1 MLNRSSIFALAAI
14 AAVAVGAL
22 SPTSASAMRGSFGG
36 SGGSRSFSSAGIS
49 HTASISR
56 AGTTG
61 ISSTRSF
68 SRGGSGRVSFLRQ
81 TGSTGVLK
89 CAFCNSPGTPTG
101 TPLTPS
107 SPCTEFTRC
116 GNPPGTYLPPPIALW
131 PSHHHDHPWW
141 ITFHHPHWG
150 VGEYDTTLVTAPVDT
165 AATPT
170 APCNCLTKQYL
181 DDGSVLF
188 QDICTKEAAMATPD
202 ELKAQVQGV
211 SPQTQAQPQTQTQ

>member
-14 AAVAVGAL
+14 ATVAVGAL
-22 SPTSASAMRGSFGG
+22 APTSASAMRGSFGS
-36 SGGSRSFSSAGIS
+36 SGGNRSFSSGGIS
-49 HTASISR
+49 HTANISR
-56 AGTTG
+56 VSTTG
-61 ISSTRSF
+61 SF
-68 SRGGSGRVSFLRQ
+68 SRGGSGRNSFMRR
-81 TGSTGVLK
+81 TGSTTIVK
-89 CAFCNSPGTPTG
+89 CAFCNPPGTPTG
-101 TPLTPS
+101 TPLAPS

-116 GNPPGTYLPPPIALW
+116 GNPPGTYVPPPIALW
-131 PSHHHDHPWW
+131 PPSHDHPWW

-202 ELKAQVQGV
+202 ELKAQAQGV
-211 SPQTQAQPQTQTQ
+211 PAQTQAQTQ

>member
-14 AAVAVGAL
+14 ATVAVGAL
-22 SPTSASAMRGSFGG
+22 APTSASAMRGSFGS
-36 SGGSRSFSSAGIS
+36 SGGNRSFSSGGIS
-49 HTASISR
+49 HTANISR
-56 AGTTG
+56 VSTTG
-61 ISSTRSF
+61 SF
-68 SRGGSGRVSFLRQ
+68 SRGGSGRNSFMRR
-81 TGSTGVLK
+81 TGSTTIVK
-89 CAFCNSPGTPTG
+89 CAFCNPPGTPTG
-101 TPLTPS
+101 TPLAPS

-131 PSHHHDHPWW
+131 PPHHHDHPWW

-202 ELKAQVQGV
+202 ELKAQAQGV
-211 SPQTQAQPQTQTQ
+211 PAQTQAQTQ

>member
-22 SPTSASAMRGSFGG
+22 APTSASAMRGSFGS
-36 SGGSRSFSSAGIS
+36 SGGSRSFSTGGIG
-49 HTASISR
+49 HTANVSR
-56 AGTTG
+56 VSTTG
-61 ISSTRSF
+61 IGSTRSF
-68 SRGGSGRVSFLRQ
+68 SRGGSGRISFLRQ

-101 TPLTPS
+101 TPLTPA

-116 GNPPGTYLPPPIALW
+116 GNPPGTYVPPPIALW
-131 PSHHHDHPWW
+131 PPSHDHPWW

-150 VGEYDTTLVTAPVDT
+150 VGEYDTTLVSAPVAT
-165 AATPT
+165 AATST

-202 ELKAQVQGV
+202 QLKAQVQGV

>member
-1 MLNRSSIFALAAI
+1 MLNRSSLFALVAI
-14 AAVAVGAL
+14 TTLAVGAL
-22 SPTSASAMRGSFGG
+22 APTSASAMRGSFGS
-36 SGGSRSFSSAGIS
+36 SGGSRSFSTGGIS
-49 HTASISR
+49 RTANISHVS
-56 AGTTG
+56 TTG
-61 ISSTRSF
+61 IGSTRSF
-68 SRGGSGRVSFLRQ
+68 SRGGSGRVSFMRQ
-81 TGSTGVLK
+81 TGGTGVLK

-101 TPLTPS
+101 TPLTPV

-131 PSHHHDHPWW
+131 PPHHHDHDHPWW

-150 VGEYDTTLVTAPVDT
+150 VSEYDTSLVTAPVAT

-202 ELKAQVQGV
+202 ELRAQAQGV
-211 SPQTQAQPQTQTQ
+211 APQTQTQTQTQ